1 MDILETM
8 MEQALEASLSTESL
22 YSPNENIVMQ
32 EYDIES
38 LEVSETTEE
47 TSISEPLKENPNSL
61 LVSEATS
68 RFSSA
73 IWYEKIQTS
82 SIILA
87 GIGGI
92 GSYVALLL
100 ARLNPRN
107 IVMYDPDK
115 VEMVNMSGQLHSHIY
130 CGCTKI
136 NSMQDILHSIGYYYR
151 AVGNNHRY
159 DSACRR
165 EDIMICGFDNME
177 ARKIFFNN
185 WIRHLFNHPNP
196 ENCLYID
203 GRLSAE
209 SYQIFAIKGDDIR
222 AIEEYK
228 TKWLFEDE
236 EAEETICSYKQTS
249 FMAAMIA
256 STMVNIYVNHM
267 ANLCDPIIPRDVPFF
282 TEYTAETMFTKTI
295 M

>member
-1 MDILETM
+1 MDVLETM
-8 MEQALEASLSTESL
+8 MERALEASLPTEEISYTIINSEEL
-22 YSPNENIVMQ
+22 NNEI
-32 EYDIES
+32 
-38 LEVSETTEE
+38 LEPVETTIYE
-47 TSISEPLKENPNSL
+47 TLPENPKSL

-73 IWYEKIQTS
+73 IWYNKIQTS
-82 SIILA
+82 SIVLA

-100 ARLNPRN
+100 SRLNPRTLF
-107 IVMYDPDK
+107 MYDPDI
-115 VEMVNMSGQLHSHIY
+115 VEMGNMSGQLHSHTS
-130 CGCTKI
+130 CGDTKI
-136 NSMQDILHSIGYYYR
+136 NSMQEILHDIGYYYR
-151 AVGNNHRY
+151 AQGFNHRY
-159 DSACRR
+159 DSASRK

-185 WIRHLFNHPNP
+185 WVRHICYHFNPK
-196 ENCLYID
+196 ECLYID

-209 SYQIFAIKGDDIR
+209 SFQIFAIRGDDQR
-222 AIEEYK
+222 AMEEYK
-228 TKWLFEDE
+228 TKWLFDDS

-267 ANLCDPIIPRDVPFF
+267 ANLCDPIIPRDIPFF

>member
-8 MEQALEASLSTESL
+8 MEQALETTLSTET
-22 YSPNENIVMQ
+22 Q
-32 EYDIES
+32 S
-38 LEVSETTEE
+38 LEDINAAVEE
-47 TSISEPLKENPNSL
+47 VIQSRNIEELPENPKSL

-73 IWYEKIQTS
+73 IWYNAIQDS
-82 SIILA
+82 SIVLA

-100 ARLNPRN
+100 ARLSPKR
-107 IVMYDPDK
+107 ISMYDPDT
-115 VEMVNMSGQLHSHIY
+115 VEMVNMSGQLHSHNR
-130 CGCTKI
+130 CGDSKI
-136 NSMQDILHSIGYYYR
+136 NSIQDIIQTIGYYFR
-151 AVGNNHRY
+151 AIGHTHRY
-159 DSACRR
+159 NSNCNR

-185 WIRHLFNHPNP
+185 WIRHIFNHPNP
-196 ENCLYID
+196 EKCLYID

-209 SYQIFAIKGDDIR
+209 SYQIFAIRGDDHR

-228 TKWLFEDE
+228 TRWLFDDN

-267 ANLCDPIIPRDVPFF
+267 ANQCNPIIPRDVPFF

>member
-8 MEQALEASLSTESL
+8 MEQALEATLSSTETQSTEVINDVIEEVTQ
-22 YSPNENIVMQ
+22 SENI
-32 EYDIES
+32 
-38 LEVSETTEE
+38 EE
-47 TSISEPLKENPNSL
+47 LPENPKSL

-68 RFSSA
+68 RFSGA
-73 IWYEKIQTS
+73 IWYNAIQDS
-82 SIILA
+82 SIVVA

-92 GSYVALLL
+92 GSWLTLLL
-100 ARLNPRN
+100 SRLNPKN
-107 IVMYDPDK
+107 IFMYDPDN
-115 VEMVNMSGQLHSHIY
+115 VEMVNMSGQLHGYHY
-130 CGCTKI
+130 CGNAKI
-136 NSMQDILHSIGYYYR
+136 DSMQEILHSIGYYYR
-151 AVGNNHRY
+151 AIGHTHRY
-159 DSACRR
+159 DSNSRK

-185 WIRHLFNHPNP
+185 WIRHIFTNSNP
-196 ENCLYID
+196 KNCLYID

-209 SYQIFAIKGDDIR
+209 SYQIFAIRGDDQR

-228 TKWLFEDE
+228 TKWLFDDD

-256 STMVNIYVNHM
+256 STMTNIYVNHM